1 MRNYAYII
9 AIVATIVFL
18 IWLDKAVFDGIANSG
33 MPSYLKWI
41 LLSK

>member
-18 IWLDKAVFDGIANSG
+18 SWLDKAVFDGIANSG